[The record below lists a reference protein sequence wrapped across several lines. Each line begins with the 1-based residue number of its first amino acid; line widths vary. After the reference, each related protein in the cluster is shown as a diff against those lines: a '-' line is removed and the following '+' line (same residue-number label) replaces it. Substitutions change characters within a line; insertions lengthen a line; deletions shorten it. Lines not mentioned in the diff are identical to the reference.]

1 MPTEEHFVS
10 HIDFGDGVVR
20 TIKDPNA
27 SGTAVVGVKG
37 DAEEDYRSGRVN
49 ITKENIGLGDV
60 ENLKQVSATENQGLT
75 DTEKDYA
82 RDNLGLGTAAVLDV
96 PSSGDASSTEVVLGS
111 DSRLTDARQ
120 ASDVYSW
127 AKAENK
133 PSYTPAEVGAVDV
146 AMVGVAGGI
155 AELDSLGKVP
165 AAQLPSYVDDVLEYA
180 DLSSF
185 PATGES
191 GKIYVAQDT
200 NKTYRWS
207 GSGYVV
213 ISETLALGETDSTA
227 YRGDR
232 GKTAYDHS
240 QSTHARTDATKTEAS
255 STNGNIKINGTE
267 TTVYTHPG
275 SGTNPHGTTKSD
287 VGLGNVGNFKA
298 VSTVASQGLT
308 DTEKSNARA
317 NIGAGTSSLTI
328 GTTAS
333 TAAAGNHTHGLSIA
347 ADSGTASINLA
358 ANTTYKLTAGG
369 STYIFKTPVDNNTT
383 YSSKTAA
390 SGGTD
395 VSLVTTGEKYTW
407 NNKSTLAIGTTAT
420 TAAAGNHT
428 HGLSIAADSG
438 TSSISLAASTKYK
451 ITAGGSTFVFTSTP
465 NTNTWRGIQDNLTS
479 SSNTTESL
487 SAKQGYLLANG
498 SARDNTK
505 IALDGATAIA
515 ASSSA
520 TKNLNSYTTVGNY
533 TCTSNEAS
541 KYVSNQPIAAG
552 TAFNLTVIKVLNSTA
567 YLRQYYYTY
576 NDNNLWVRVSTNT
589 GSSWGA
595 WKAFKSQADI
605 DSAVAAAKVGTAGA
619 AQVLT
624 GYTFTNSTTS
634 GVPGTMANQGAKT
647 SSLNCGG
654 SYTIPAGYHNGSGKI
669 TANSL
674 ASQTGVD
681 SGKTAAAAGQILT
694 GYQAWVN
701 GSKITGSMASNGAW
715 SKTLSAGTTSQT
727 GSAGYYSS
735 VKATVT
741 KGVAKIGSTDKTWS
755 SGGTLTL
762 TFGQSLSIGAG
773 AYYAGTITAQSPSGT
788 KTLTASDV
796 GSAINCSGYAN
807 VNTNAVYNQGR
818 VADRRGITVT
828 AYSNGDGKIVV
839 LLTGIAKKLYF
850 PAGAAGQYLWG
861 SYKSGDIMY
870 FQDSNWNN
878 VGSSIALNTFSV
890 NTAKTITLPTNAHA
904 MIVFLDFEGDTR
916 GWAADYYEQ
925 Q

>member
-37 DAEEDYRSGRVN
+37 DAEESYRHGNVN
-49 ITKENIGLGDV
+49 ITKGNIGLGNV

-75 DTEKDYA
+75 DTEKGYA
-82 RDNLGLGTAAVLDV
+82 RDNLGLGTSATLDV
-96 PSSGDASSTEVVLGS
+96 PASGDASSSEVVLGS
-111 DSRLTDARQ
+111 DSRLTDSRE

-127 AKAENK
+127 AKASTK
-133 PSYTPAEVGAVDV
+133 PSYNASEVGAVDV

-165 AAQLPSYVDDVLEYA
+165 ASQLPSYVDDVLEYA

-240 QSTHARTDATKTEAS
+240 QSTHARTDATKTESS

-275 SGTNPHGTTKSD
+275 SGTNPHGTTASD

-328 GTTAS
+328 GTTAT

-347 ADSGTASINLA
+347 TDSGTAAISLA

-383 YSSKTAA
+383 YESKAAA
-390 SGGTD
+390 SGGTA

-407 NNKSTLAIGTTAT
+407 NNKSNLAIGTTAT

-438 TSSISLAASTKYK
+438 TSSISLAANTKYK
-451 ITAGGSTFVFTSTP
+451 ITAGGSAYVFTTP
-465 NTNTWRGIQDNLTS
+465 ADTNTNNCKSFYGTCATAAATAEKAVTLSNTTGWSLVAGVIVGVKFSNTNTAGTMKLNVNSSGAKQVWFSGAAYTGTDARITGWAGHVTYYMYDGTYWCFLNVDNNYINTNTTYSAGTGLSLSGTTFSVSTVPVANGGTGATNKRDAVSNLFEIDGSITAPDSVLSVTNNFAKTGWTSISDLKAKMGVNYGTTAGTVCQGNDSRLSNSRTPTAHASTATTYGVGNASNYGHVKLSDTWTS
-479 SSNTTESL
+479 SVGAAANAIGASQAALYNSSYNATNKEYTFTGGKFALYKVGRIVYFQVYWSSSDKANNTTLTTLDAAYRPLLTYVARNAYDNQAGSISIESGGAVKYT
-487 SAKQGYLLANG
+487 SSNG
-498 SARDNTK
+498 
-505 IALDGATAIA
+505 
-515 ASSSA
+515 
-520 TKNLNSYTTVGNY
+520 TT
-533 TCTSNEAS
+533 
-541 KYVSNQPIAAG
+541 
-552 TAFNLTVIKVLNSTA
+552 
-567 YLRQYYYTY
+567 
-576 NDNNLWVRVSTNT
+576 
-589 GSSWGA
+589 SSWG
-595 WKAFKSQADI
+595 
-605 DSAVAAAKVGTAGA
+605 
-619 AQVLT
+619 
-624 GYTFTNSTTS
+624 TFS
-634 GVPGTMANQGAKT
+634 
-647 SSLNCGG
+647 G
-654 SYTIPAGYHNGSGKI
+654 SYI
-669 TANSL
+669 
-674 ASQTGVD
+674 AST
-681 SGKTAAAAGQILT
+681 
-694 GYQAWVN
+694 
-701 GSKITGSMASNGAW
+701 
-715 SKTLSAGTTSQT
+715 
-727 GSAGYYSS
+727 
-735 VKATVT
+735 
-741 KGVAKIGSTDKTWS
+741 
-755 SGGTLTL
+755 
-762 TFGQSLSIGAG
+762 
-773 AYYAGTITAQSPSGT
+773 
-788 KTLTASDV
+788 
-796 GSAINCSGYAN
+796 
-807 VNTNAVYNQGR
+807 
-818 VADRRGITVT
+818 
-828 AYSNGDGKIVV
+828 
-839 LLTGIAKKLYF
+839 
-850 PAGAAGQYLWG
+850 
-861 SYKSGDIMY
+861 
-870 FQDSNWNN
+870 
-878 VGSSIALNTFSV
+878 
-890 NTAKTITLPTNAHA
+890 
-904 MIVFLDFEGDTR
+904 
-916 GWAADYYEQ
+916 
-925 Q
+925 